1 MKLKSYIRG
10 IGIGIIVTSAVFL
23 VSGMNHKN
31 KTMSDAEVIARA
43 KELGYVESTTLAEY
57 NASDD
62 EIDAE
67 VAAIDTPEISDEN
80 DAAIEAEGSTDVVA
94 TEGDSSTDVVATEG
108 DSSTDVV
115 SPEADGSADAAV
127 TGVDGADV
135 SETEGKADVDESVD
149 EDTAIG
155 SGAGNLLDEAEEVV
169 DTKTEEKPAAGS
181 SSLEDAD
188 AEDVVIVVNSGDGS
202 DKVAKKLFD
211 AGLVPNAYEFDQ
223 FLMANGYDRKITT
236 GNHIISRM
244 ATGDEIGRNLV
255 SPTK

>member
-57 NASDD
+57 NASGD

-67 VAAIDTPEISDEN
+67 VAAIDTPEITDGN
-80 DAAIEAEGSTDVVA
+80 DAAIEA
-94 TEGDSSTDVVATEG
+94 
-108 DSSTDVV
+108 
-115 SPEADGSADAAV
+115 DGK
-127 TGVDGADV
+127 T
-135 SETEGKADVDESVD
+135 DVDESVN
-149 EDTAIG
+149 EDASVG

-169 DTKTEEKPAAGS
+169 DTKSDESAKKDDVAADAKKDDVATDAKKDDMATDAKKEDTATKAEEKPAAGS
-181 SSLEDAD
+181 TSLEDAD